1 MNANDNIGM
10 KMSELVMWISE
21 FQLYT
26 WVMLNSLVFRIT
38 DYVGLQWAI
47 FVRTVVYIQCKALSQ
62 YDHFQ
67 NVYRY
72 PIIRTF
78 IEILQHLKYEIPLVL
93 T

>member
-26 WVMLNSLVFRIT
+26 WVMLNSLMFRIT
-38 DYVGLQWAI
+38 DYVGSQWAI
-47 FVRTVVYIQCKALSQ
+47 LMRTVVPELPQ
-62 YDHFQ
+62 
-67 NVYRY
+67 
-72 PIIRTF
+72 PI
-78 IEILQHLKYEIPLVL
+78 HLVEPY